1 MGNMNTNEIA
11 ELQKKYV
18 MSTYA
23 PPSIALV
30 EGSGANVWDAEGN
43 EYLDFVSGIAVTN
56 IGHCHPKMVRAV
68 QDQVETLVHVSNLF
82 YNEKQPLLAKALSER
97 SGLPGAKCFFC
108 NSGAEANEG
117 LIKLARLWGSTKGKY
132 EVVTMRQSFHGRTLA
147 TLTATGQEKVQKGFG
162 PLPEG
167 FVYANFNDLQSVE
180 EAITPKTSAVLVEAL
195 QGEGGVIPAE
205 PEFMAGLRTLCDEK
219 GILLLCD
226 EVQCGMG
233 RTGKWFAFQHCGV
246 VPDAFSL
253 AKGLGNGFPI
263 GAVVAGEKLADT
275 FQPGHHA
282 TTFGGTPLACA
293 AALSVIDVIEE
304 EALLTNAMMMGAYFI
319 EGLCAIALKH
329 KKWIA
334 QVRGLGLLLG
344 LVLDVP
350 ALPLQKKLQEKGLL
364 TLATAGNV
372 LRLLPPLNV
381 TAPEIEQALKL
392 IGEACAELHDEM
404 AALSPNPCQCG
415 MGE

>member
-1 MGNMNTNEIA
+1 MKTSEIA
-11 ELQKKYV
+11 ELHKEYL

-23 PPSIALV
+23 PGIALV
-30 EGSGANVWDAEGN
+30 EGVGTHVWDAEGN

-82 YNEKQPLLAKALSER
+82 FNEKQPLLGKALSEL
-97 SGLPGAKCFFC
+97 SGLPGSKCFFC

-117 LIKLARLWGSTKGKY
+117 LIKLARLWGSEKGKY
-132 EVVTMRQSFHGRTLA
+132 EIVTMRQSFHGRTLA

-167 FVYANFNDLQSVE
+167 FVYATYNDLQSIE
-180 EAITPKTSAVLVEAL
+180 DAITSKTAAVLVEAL
-195 QGEGGVIPAE
+195 QGEGGVVPAGT
-205 PEFMAGLRTLCDEK
+205 EFLSGLRKLCDEK

-233 RTGKWFAFQHCGV
+233 RTGKWFGFQNYDIQ
-246 VPDAFSL
+246 PDAFSL

-263 GAVVAGEKLADT
+263 GAIVAGEKLANL

-293 AALSVIDVIEE
+293 AALSVIAVIEDE
-304 EALLTNAMMMGAYFI
+304 QLLANTLMMGAYFV
-319 EGLCAIALKH
+319 EGLCEIAVKH
-329 KKWIA
+329 KQWIA

-350 ALPLQKKLQEKGLL
+350 SLPLQKKLQEKGLL

-381 TAPEIEQALKL
+381 SQSEIDQALK
-392 IGEACAELHDEM
+392 IISEACVEMHDEM
-404 AALSPNPCQCG
+404 AAQSPNPCQCG
-415 MGE
+415 MGQ